1 MIFNSP
7 HAPVAIPDT
16 TLTDYVLRRAEEL
29 GDKPALIDGPS
40 GRTYTYA
47 QLPVYIK
54 RLAAGFAAH
63 GVKRGDVFAIYS
75 PNLPEYV
82 LAFHAVASLGAA
94 TTMVPPLFTD
104 DEISKQLSDSGAK
117 FLLTIPPLFPKAR
130 EVARAGSLEKVFVI
144 GEVEG
149 NADAISLSSLLKM
162 TDDTAPVE
170 ANVET
175 DTRADVVLL
184 PYSSGTTGLPK
195 GVMLTHRNLVA
206 MLRLM
211 EANDAFSAA
220 DTLVCVVPMYHLYG
234 LHIVANLGLAQGAT
248 IVTVPRYDLDQ
259 FLGVLAQYKVTIA
272 PLVPP
277 LVLTLARAPQVDA
290 HDLSAL
296 RLLHCG
302 AAPLAD
308 EIARACSERLGC
320 EIRYGYGMTEVSPL
334 SHASLPDPARHK
346 AGSVGYCLPNTL
358 CKIVD
363 YNNGAELG
371 ANQEGEIWVHGP
383 QVMKGYLGNAA
394 ATHAM
399 IDDDGWLRTGD
410 IGYCDD
416 EGRLFVVDR
425 LKELIKHNGKQVA
438 PAELEAL
445 LLSHP
450 AIADAAVI
458 GCHDEASGEVPKAF
472 VVLKDKATTAE
483 IMDQNEATAAE
494 IMDFVAAR
502 VARYKRIHLVEF
514 VSEIPKSPAGKIL
527 HRVLKDRETKR
538 Q

>member
-1 MIFNSP
+1 MIFKSP
-7 HAPVAIPDT
+7 HAPVTIPE
-16 TLTDYVLRRAEEL
+16 LTVTEYVLRRAAEL

-40 GRTYTYA
+40 GRTYTYG
-47 QLPVYIK
+47 QLPGLIK
-54 RLAAGFAAH
+54 RLAAGFAKN
-63 GVKRGDVFAIYS
+63 GVKRGDVLAIYS
-75 PNLPEYV
+75 PNLPELP
-82 LAFHAVASLGAA
+82 LAFHAIASLGAA
-94 TTMVPPLFTD
+94 TTMVPTLFTD
-104 DEISKQLSDSGAK
+104 EEISKQLHDSGAK
-117 FLLTIPPLFPKAR
+117 YLLTIPFLFPKASA
-130 EVARAGSLEKVFVI
+130 VAQASGVEKIFVI
-144 GEVEG
+144 GEVPG
-149 NADAISLSSLLKM
+149 AISWASLLEE
-162 TDDTAPVE
+162 TGDRTAVDARIDTG
-170 ANVET
+170 
-175 DTRADVVLL
+175 ADVAVL

-211 EANDAFSAA
+211 EANEAFSAT

-234 LHIVANLGLAQGAT
+234 LHIVANLGLTQGAT

-259 FLGVLAQYKVTIA
+259 FLGVLAEYKVTIA

-277 LVLTLARAPQVDA
+277 LVLTLSRAPQVDA

-302 AAPLAD
+302 AAPLAE
-308 EIARACSERLGC
+308 EIARACAARLGC
-320 EIRYGYGMTEVSPL
+320 EIRYGYGLTEVSPL
-334 SHASLPDPARHK
+334 SHASLPDPKKHK

-363 YNNGAELG
+363 YDNGAELG
-371 ANQEGEIWVHGP
+371 PNQQGEIWVQGP
-383 QVMKGYLGNAA
+383 QVMKGYLGNPA

-399 IDDDGWLRTGD
+399 VDEEGWLRTGD

-458 GCHDEASGEVPKAF
+458 GRPDEASGEIPKAF
-472 VVLKDKATTAE
+472 VVLKTGTTAAA
-483 IMDQNEATAAE
+483 MSDTAEE

-502 VARYKRIHLVEF
+502 VARYKRIQLVEF

-527 HRVLKDRETKR
+527 HRVLKEREAKR

>member
-1 MIFNSP
+1 MIFKSP
-7 HAPVAIPDT
+7 HAPVTIPE
-16 TLTDYVLRRAEEL
+16 LTVTEYVLRRAAEL

-40 GRTYTYA
+40 GRTYAYG
-47 QLPVYIK
+47 QLPGLIK
-54 RLAAGFAAH
+54 RLAAGFAKN
-63 GVKRGDVFAIYS
+63 GVKRGDVLAIYS
-75 PNLPEYV
+75 PNLPELP
-82 LAFHAVASLGAA
+82 LAFHAIASLGAA
-94 TTMVPPLFTD
+94 TTMVPTLFTD
-104 DEISKQLSDSGAK
+104 EEISKQLHDSGAK
-117 FLLTIPPLFPKAR
+117 YLLTIPVLFPKASA
-130 EVARAGSLEKVFVI
+130 VAQASGVEKIFVI
-144 GEVEG
+144 GEVPG
-149 NADAISLSSLLKM
+149 AISWASLLQE
-162 TDDTAPVE
+162 TGDRTSVDARIDTG
-170 ANVET
+170 
-175 DTRADVVLL
+175 ADVAVL

-211 EANDAFSAA
+211 EANEAFSAK

-234 LHIVANLGLAQGAT
+234 LHIVANLGLTQGAT

-259 FLGVLAQYKVTIA
+259 FLGVLAEYKVTIA

-277 LVLTLARAPQVDA
+277 LVLTLSRAPQVDA
-290 HDLSAL
+290 HD
-296 RLLHCG
+296 RLPCACYI
-302 AAPLAD
+302 AAPPGRGDCARLCCAPRLRDQIRLRADRGESVVARQLA
-308 EIARACSERLGC
+308 RSEK
-320 EIRYGYGMTEVSPL
+320 
-334 SHASLPDPARHK
+334 HK

-363 YNNGAELG
+363 YDNGAELG
-371 ANQEGEIWVHGP
+371 PNQQGEIWVQGP
-383 QVMKGYLGNAA
+383 QVMKGYLGNPA

-399 IDDDGWLRTGD
+399 VDEEGWLRTGD

-458 GCHDEASGEVPKAF
+458 GRPDEASGEIPKAF
-472 VVLKDKATTAE
+472 VVLKTGTTAE
-483 IMDQNEATAAE
+483 AMSDTAEE

-502 VARYKRIHLVEF
+502 VARYKRIQLVEF

-527 HRVLKDRETKR
+527 HRVLKERESKR